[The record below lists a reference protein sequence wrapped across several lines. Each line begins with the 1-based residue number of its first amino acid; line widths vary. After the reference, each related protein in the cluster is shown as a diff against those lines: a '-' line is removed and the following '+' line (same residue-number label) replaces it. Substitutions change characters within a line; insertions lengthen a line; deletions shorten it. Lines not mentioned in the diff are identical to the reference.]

1 MAVTTEQIRNGA
13 MNFIQHEVINKLQV
27 SPNTI
32 QYGLIVAGVKL
43 WTSHNLGVILSNS
56 TLAGTLGLID
66 ENGHYDIDRLADE
79 FKNTMTDAGY
89 RIELPALQVIHN
101 GFTGMTLYR
110 QDIDNLVGYIKNA

>member
-43 WTSHNLGVILSNS
+43 WASHNLGVILSNS
-56 TLAGTLGLID
+56 TLASTLGLID

-79 FKNTMTDAGY
+79 FKKTMTDAGY

-110 QDIDNLVGYIKNA
+110 QDIENLVGYIKNA

>member
-13 MNFIQHEVINKLQV
+13 MSFIQNEVINKLQV

-56 TLAGTLGLID
+56 TLASTLGLID

>member
-56 TLAGTLGLID
+56 TLASTLGLID

-110 QDIDNLVGYIKNA
+110 QDIENLVGYIKNA

>member
-56 TLAGTLGLID
+56 TLASTLGLID
-66 ENGHYDIDRLADE
+66 ENGHYDIDRLAEE

-110 QDIDNLVGYIKNA
+110 QDIENLVGYIKNA

>member
-13 MNFIQHEVINKLQV
+13 MGFIQNEVINKLQV

-56 TLAGTLGLID
+56 TLASTLGLID